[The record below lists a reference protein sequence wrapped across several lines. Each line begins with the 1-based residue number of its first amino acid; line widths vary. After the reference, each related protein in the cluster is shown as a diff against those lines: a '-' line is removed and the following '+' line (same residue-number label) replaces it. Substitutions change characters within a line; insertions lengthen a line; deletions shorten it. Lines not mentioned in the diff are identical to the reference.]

1 MGVNKVNYG
10 AKTVIDL
17 SKDTVTASKL
27 LKGVTAHDKNG
38 DQITGTYEAG
48 TSGGGTDTSDATAV
62 ASNILEEKTAYIA
75 SGKVTGTMQNRGAT
89 AGTISKKT
97 GAYIIPEGYHNGD
110 GSVTIAEAEREK
122 IVPENIKNGIT
133 LLGVSGT
140 YTGDGTGGTEVD
152 KTGKGEYLWAKYT
165 ELIGWVKTSED
176 VGKDRPSGY
185 STTEYT
191 GATITEDGYY
201 KLDNSIGINKY
212 YLPTGATN
220 GKTKSVLYRP
230 YGYRT
235 DYYILT
241 LSDEKG
247 ATGKKG
253 TDLLG
258 YISSD
263 SSDSYPNAG
272 VQDGVYY
279 LAVSAP
285 DVNAIASKMLENT
298 VACGPD
304 GKVTGTIKRLTAQTI
319 TPGTEDQ
326 NIDAGVY
333 LSGKQT
339 IKGDANLLAENIKEG
354 VELFGITGTYTGG
367 DTVNPY
373 KGKTIV
379 AFGDSIIAGWGW
391 KEGTGIV
398 QPLKEKYPD
407 GTWINNAES
416 GANIAISNN
425 PAHTPII
432 SQIRSYIGQPDA
444 IIFDGGVNDLN
455 NNIAMGNISDSYD
468 SNYDTTTICGA
479 MESALQYVMDTFPL
493 AVKLYIIPHSFSKN
507 NYVDSV
513 HEKMI
518 EICKKWNMPYLDMR
532 KCAQIAMT
540 SKNKSK
546 YTRNANTGV
555 GDGVHPTETWYRK
568 FYAPL
573 VDQRLRDLGIGY
585 TESVAPATVPVTG
598 VTLDKSTLS
607 MQVGDSQKLTSTVRP
622 SNATNQSVKWLASND
637 NITVSNGTVTAKSTG
652 RAVVTV
658 QTDDGGYTATCD
670 VTIQKKVPE
679 IVPVT
684 GVELNKSQMTLEVDS
699 SVTLIATVKPSTATN
714 QSVKWS
720 VNNSNVIVQNGTV
733 TAKTVGT
740 SIVTVTTNDGNH
752 KAQCTVEVIAKQVQP
767 SEPHTNIGGLNIDGN
782 CYFDTEVL
790 PDQNTNTDIRLYV
803 KSNSTYICGARDDN
817 YKYGFTKTDNFYAI
831 RGTVSSSAK
840 SCTFWEDTWTIKQ
853 TGATASFNNNTV
865 ELDPIDSFTLTSPY
879 YIGTMSKNGASAG
892 AGMVGAIIYA
902 KIYSGSN
909 LVADMIPV
917 KKSDG
922 TLCLYDEIRKK
933 YLYNKGSGAVTELK

>member
-27 LKGVTAHDKNG
+27 LKGITAHDKNG
-38 DQITGTYEAG
+38 DKITGTYEAG
-48 TSGGGTDTSDATAV
+48 SSGGTDTSDATAV

-97 GAYIIPEGYHNGD
+97 GTYIIPEGYHNGD

-140 YTGDGTGGTEVD
+140 YTG
-152 KTGKGEYLWAKYT
+152 
-165 ELIGWVKTSED
+165 
-176 VGKDRPSGY
+176 
-185 STTEYT
+185 
-191 GATITEDGYY
+191 
-201 KLDNSIGINKY
+201 
-212 YLPTGATN
+212 
-220 GKTKSVLYRP
+220 
-230 YGYRT
+230 
-235 DYYILT
+235 
-241 LSDEKG
+241 
-247 ATGKKG
+247 
-253 TDLLG
+253 
-258 YISSD
+258 
-263 SSDSYPNAG
+263 
-272 VQDGVYY
+272 
-279 LAVSAP
+279 
-285 DVNAIASKMLENT
+285 
-298 VACGPD
+298 
-304 GKVTGTIKRLTAQTI
+304 
-319 TPGTEDQ
+319 
-326 NIDAGVY
+326 
-333 LSGKQT
+333 
-339 IKGDANLLAENIKEG
+339 
-354 VELFGITGTYTGG
+354 G

-398 QPLKEKYPD
+398 QQLKEKYPD

-432 SQIRSYIGQPDA
+432 SQIRSYTGQPDA

-555 GDGVHPTETWYRK
+555 GDGVHPVESWYRT
-568 FYAPL
+568 FYSPV
-573 VDQRLRDLGIGY
+573 VDQKLRSLGIGY
-585 TESVAPATVPVTG
+585 ATASVAPTVIAVTSVSLDKNTLSIKKGESAILTATV
-598 VTLDKSTLS
+598 K
-607 MQVGDSQKLTSTVRP
+607 P
-622 SNATNQSVKWLASND
+622 SNATNQSVKWSTSNS
-637 NITVSNGTVTAKSTG
+637 NVTVSNGEVTGKAVGTS
-652 RAVVTV
+652 VVTV
-658 QTDDGGYTATCD
+658 TTDDGGYTA
-670 VTIQKKVPE
+670 
-679 IVPVT
+679 
-684 GVELNKSQMTLEVDS
+684 
-699 SVTLIATVKPSTATN
+699 
-714 QSVKWS
+714 
-720 VNNSNVIVQNGTV
+720 
-733 TAKTVGT
+733 
-740 SIVTVTTNDGNH
+740 
-752 KAQCTVEVIAKQVQP
+752 QCTVNVAENTVDP
-767 SEPHTNIGGLNIDGN
+767 SESHTELESLSVDGN
-782 CYFDTEVL
+782 CYFDTEIL
-790 PDQNTNTDIRLYV
+790 PDQNTNTEAKLYI
-803 KSNSTYICGARDDN
+803 KSGTTYICGARDDK
-817 YKYGFTKTDNFYAI
+817 YKYGYTVTDNFYAI
-831 RGTVSSSAK
+831 RGTVSSAAK
-840 SCTFWEDTWTIKQ
+840 NTAFWEDAWTIKQ
-853 TGATASFNNNTV
+853 NGATATFGNNSVT
-865 ELDPIDSFTLTSPY
+865 LDNAGNFALTSPF
-879 YIGTMSKNGASAG
+879 YIGCMSKNGEAAG
-892 AGMVGAIIYA
+892 AGLKGKIYYA

-922 TLCLYDEIRKK
+922 TLCLYDKVRKK
-933 YLYNKGSGAVTELK
+933 YIYNAGTGTLKEG

>member
-1 MGVNKVNYG
+1 MTIEEALEASAVELVNDIFLINPESRVITVPESEKIFGVYNDGNTERKHFRCPKIVGDN
-10 AKTVIDL
+10 IDL
-17 SKDTVTASKL
+17 SAMHL
-27 LKGVTAHDKNG
+27 YINYQNANG
-38 DQITGTYEAG
+38 QKYPYLIEDVQTDGDYITF
-48 TSGGGTDTSDATAV
+48 S
-62 ASNILEEKTAYIA
+62 
-75 SGKVTGTMQNRGAT
+75 
-89 AGTISKKT
+89 
-97 GAYIIPEGYHNGD
+97 
-110 GSVTIAEAEREK
+110 
-122 IVPENIKNGIT
+122 
-133 LLGVSGT
+133 
-140 YTGDGTGGTEVD
+140 
-152 KTGKGEYLWAKYT
+152 W
-165 ELIGWVKTSED
+165 LIG
-176 VGKDRPSGY
+176 
-185 STTEYT
+185 
-191 GATITEDGYY
+191 
-201 KLDNSIGINKY
+201 
-212 YLPTGATN
+212 
-220 GKTKSVLYRP
+220 
-230 YGYRT
+230 
-235 DYYILT
+235 
-241 LSDEKG
+241 
-247 ATGKKG
+247 
-253 TDLLG
+253 
-258 YISSD
+258 
-263 SSDSYPNAG
+263 
-272 VQDGVYY
+272 
-279 LAVSAP
+279 P
-285 DVNAIASKMLENT
+285 DV
-298 VACGPD
+298 VA
-304 GKVTGTIKRLTAQTI
+304 
-319 TPGTEDQ
+319 
-326 NIDAGVY
+326 Y
-333 LSGKQT
+333 
-339 IKGDANLLAENIKEG
+339 KGQVKFILCAKKDANLEWNTTLAEGTVLEGLEATDEVVDRNPDIIEQILTRLDNVTEIPQEKVSSAVEEYMAKNPINIPES
-354 VELFGITGTYTGG
+354 
-367 DTVNPY
+367 PY

-391 KEGTGIV
+391 REGTGIV

-407 GTWINNAES
+407 GIWINNAES

-432 SQIRSYIGQPDA
+432 SQIRSYTGQPDA

-455 NNIAMGNISDSYD
+455 NNIAMGNITDSYD

-479 MESALQYVMDTFPL
+479 MESVLQYIMDTFPL

-573 VDQRLRDLGIGY
+573 VDRRLRDLGIGY

-607 MQVGDSQKLTSTVRP
+607 MQVGDSQKLTSAVRP

-637 NITVSNGTVTAKSTG
+637 NITVSNGTVTAKSVG
-652 RAVVTV
+652 NSVVTV
-658 QTDDGGYTATCD
+658 RTVDGGYTATCD
-670 VTIQKKVPE
+670 VTIQRKVPE

-840 SCTFWEDTWTIKQ
+840 PCTFWEDTWTIKQ
-853 TGATASFNNNTV
+853 TGATTSFNNNMV

-902 KIYSGSN
+902 KIYSGSE
-909 LVADMIPV
+909 LIADMIPV
-917 KKSDG
+917 QKSDG
-922 TLCLYDEIRKK
+922 TLCLYDKIRKK

>member
-1 MGVNKVNYG
+1 MGDN
-10 AKTVIDL
+10 IDL
-17 SKDTVTASKL
+17 SAMHL
-27 LKGVTAHDKNG
+27 YINYQNANG
-38 DQITGTYEAG
+38 QKYPYLIEDVQTDGDYITF
-48 TSGGGTDTSDATAV
+48 S
-62 ASNILEEKTAYIA
+62 
-75 SGKVTGTMQNRGAT
+75 
-89 AGTISKKT
+89 
-97 GAYIIPEGYHNGD
+97 
-110 GSVTIAEAEREK
+110 
-122 IVPENIKNGIT
+122 
-133 LLGVSGT
+133 
-140 YTGDGTGGTEVD
+140 
-152 KTGKGEYLWAKYT
+152 W
-165 ELIGWVKTSED
+165 LIG
-176 VGKDRPSGY
+176 
-185 STTEYT
+185 
-191 GATITEDGYY
+191 
-201 KLDNSIGINKY
+201 
-212 YLPTGATN
+212 
-220 GKTKSVLYRP
+220 
-230 YGYRT
+230 
-235 DYYILT
+235 
-241 LSDEKG
+241 
-247 ATGKKG
+247 
-253 TDLLG
+253 
-258 YISSD
+258 
-263 SSDSYPNAG
+263 
-272 VQDGVYY
+272 
-279 LAVSAP
+279 P
-285 DVNAIASKMLENT
+285 DV
-298 VACGPD
+298 VA
-304 GKVTGTIKRLTAQTI
+304 
-319 TPGTEDQ
+319 
-326 NIDAGVY
+326 Y
-333 LSGKQT
+333 
-339 IKGDANLLAENIKEG
+339 KGQVKFILCAKKDANLEWNTTLAEGTVLEGLEATDEVVDRNPDIIEQILTRLDNVTEIPQEKVSSAVEEYMAKNPINIPES
-354 VELFGITGTYTGG
+354 
-367 DTVNPY
+367 PY

-391 KEGTGIV
+391 REGTGIV

-407 GTWINNAES
+407 GIWINNAES
-416 GANIAISNN
+416 GANIAISNS

-432 SQIRSYIGQPDA
+432 SQIRSYTGQPDA

-573 VDQRLRDLGIGY
+573 VDRRLRDLGIGY

-622 SNATNQSVKWLASND
+622 SDATNQSVKWLASND

-790 PDQNTNTDIRLYV
+790 PDQNTNTDIRLHV
-803 KSNSTYICGARDDN
+803 KSNSTYI
-817 YKYGFTKTDNFYAI
+817 YM
-831 RGTVSSSAK
+831 
-840 SCTFWEDTWTIKQ
+840 
-853 TGATASFNNNTV
+853 
-865 ELDPIDSFTLTSPY
+865 EL
-879 YIGTMSKNGASAG
+879 
-892 AGMVGAIIYA
+892 GMII
-902 KIYSGSN
+902 INMDLLRLIIS
-909 LVADMIPV
+909 M
-917 KKSDG
+917 
-922 TLCLYDEIRKK
+922 
-933 YLYNKGSGAVTELK
+933 

>member
-1 MGVNKVNYG
+1 MGINKVMYG
-10 AKTVIDL
+10 SRTVIDI
-17 SKDTVTASKL
+17 SGDTVTPDKL
-27 LKGVTAHDKNG
+27 LSGVIGHNASG
-38 DQITGTYEAG
+38 ERITGTHKCE
-48 TSGGGTDTSDATAV
+48 GGTAEG
-62 ASNILEEKTAYIA
+62 I
-75 SGKVTGTMQNRGAT
+75 G
-89 AGTISKKT
+89 T
-97 GAYIIPEGYHNGD
+97 GAYVWAIYDTKEEWDYTTKSLSGSTFPNGYD
-110 GSVTIAEAEREK
+110 
-122 IVPENIKNGIT
+122 
-133 LLGVSGT
+133 
-140 YTGDGTGGTEVD
+140 
-152 KTGKGEYLWAKYT
+152 
-165 ELIGWVKTSED
+165 
-176 VGKDRPSGY
+176 
-185 STTEYT
+185 STTYV
-191 GATITEDGYY
+191 GWTITDDGYFE
-201 KLDNSIGINKY
+201 LNKGTTSGDTY
-212 YLPTGATN
+212 YLPED
-220 GKTKSVLYRP
+220 SVGRKAKKILREGRYSAINP
-230 YGYRT
+230 YT
-235 DYYILT
+235 VMTVKDAPDT
-241 LSDEKG
+241 VKG
-247 ATGKKG
+247 
-253 TDLLG
+253 DNLLG
-258 YISSD
+258 YISAD
-263 SSDSYPNAG
+263 AADAYPLKG
-272 VQDGVYY
+272 VQDNKYY
-279 LAVSAP
+279 IRISGSDADAT
-285 DVNAIASKMLENT
+285 AGKMLSGIVGYTNN
-298 VACGPD
+298 GR
-304 GKVTGTIKRLTAQTI
+304 VTGSIQSQAAQTI

-598 VTLDKSTLS
+598 V
-607 MQVGDSQKLTSTVRP
+607 
-622 SNATNQSVKWLASND
+622 
-637 NITVSNGTVTAKSTG
+637 
-652 RAVVTV
+652 
-658 QTDDGGYTATCD
+658 
-670 VTIQKKVPE
+670 
-679 IVPVT
+679 
-684 GVELNKSQMTLEVDS
+684 ELNKSQMTLEVDS
-699 SVTLIATVKPSTATN
+699 SVTLIAKVKPSTATN

-902 KIYSGSN
+902 KIYSGSE

-917 KKSDG
+917 KKADG
-922 TLCLYDEIRKK
+922 TLCLYDNVRKK
-933 YLYNKGSGAVTELK
+933 YIYKSGNGTVTELK

>member
-1 MGVNKVNYG
+1 MGVSKINYG
-10 AKTVIDL
+10 PRTVMDL

-38 DQITGTYEAG
+38 DQITGTYE
-48 TSGGGTDTSDATAV
+48 
-62 ASNILEEKTAYIA
+62 
-75 SGKVTGTMQNRGAT
+75 
-89 AGTISKKT
+89 
-97 GAYIIPEGYHNGD
+97 GD
-110 GSVTIAEAEREK
+110 GS
-122 IVPENIKNGIT
+122 
-133 LLGVSGT
+133 
-140 YTGDGTGGTEVD
+140 GGTEID
-152 KTGKGEYLWAKYT
+152 KTGNGAYAWAKYS
-165 ELIGWVKTSED
+165 ELIDYVETKESTGSSN
-176 VGKDRPSGY
+176 RPSGFDY
-185 STTEYT
+185 TQEYT
-191 GATITEDGYY
+191 SRTITSDGYY
-201 KLDNSIGINKY
+201 NLKSGEISLDKL
-212 YLPTGATN
+212 YLPTNSEN
-220 GKTKSVLYRP
+220 GKAKKIAYKP
-230 YGYRT
+230 YGYNT
-235 DYYILT
+235 QYQIWT

-432 SQIRSYIGQPDA
+432 SQIRSYTGQPDA

-555 GDGVHPTETWYRK
+555 GDGVHPVESWYRT
-568 FYAPL
+568 FYSPV
-573 VDQRLRDLGIGY
+573 VDQKLRSLGIGY
-585 TESVAPATVPVTG
+585 ATASVAPTVIAVTSVSLDKNTLSIKKGESAILTATV
-598 VTLDKSTLS
+598 K
-607 MQVGDSQKLTSTVRP
+607 P
-622 SNATNQSVKWLASND
+622 SNATNQSVKWSTSNS
-637 NITVSNGTVTAKSTG
+637 NVTVSNGEVTGKAVGTS
-652 RAVVTV
+652 VVTV
-658 QTDDGGYTATCD
+658 TTDDGGYTA
-670 VTIQKKVPE
+670 
-679 IVPVT
+679 
-684 GVELNKSQMTLEVDS
+684 
-699 SVTLIATVKPSTATN
+699 
-714 QSVKWS
+714 
-720 VNNSNVIVQNGTV
+720 
-733 TAKTVGT
+733 
-740 SIVTVTTNDGNH
+740 
-752 KAQCTVEVIAKQVQP
+752 QCTVNVAENTVDP
-767 SEPHTNIGGLNIDGN
+767 SESHTKLESLSVDGN
-782 CYFDTEVL
+782 CYFDTEIL
-790 PDQNTNTDIRLYV
+790 PDQNTNTEAKLYI
-803 KSNSTYICGARDDN
+803 KSGTTYICGARDDK
-817 YKYGFTKTDNFYAI
+817 YKYGYTVTDNFYAI
-831 RGTVSSSAK
+831 RGSVSSAAK
-840 SCTFWEDTWTIKQ
+840 NTAFWEDVWTIKQ
-853 TGATASFNNNTV
+853 NGATTTFGNNSVT
-865 ELDPIDSFTLTSPY
+865 LDNAGNFALTSPF
-879 YIGTMSKNGASAG
+879 YIGCMSKNGEAAG
-892 AGMVGAIIYA
+892 AGLKGKIYYA
-902 KIYSGSN
+902 KIYSGSE

-917 KKSDG
+917 KKADG

>member
-1 MGVNKVNYG
+1 MGVSKINYG
-10 AKTVIDL
+10 PRTVMDL

-38 DQITGTYEAG
+38 DQITGTYE
-48 TSGGGTDTSDATAV
+48 
-62 ASNILEEKTAYIA
+62 
-75 SGKVTGTMQNRGAT
+75 
-89 AGTISKKT
+89 
-97 GAYIIPEGYHNGD
+97 GD
-110 GSVTIAEAEREK
+110 GS
-122 IVPENIKNGIT
+122 
-133 LLGVSGT
+133 
-140 YTGDGTGGTEVD
+140 GGTEID
-152 KTGKGEYLWAKYT
+152 KTGNGAYAWAKYS
-165 ELIGWVKTSED
+165 ELIDYVETKESTGSSN
-176 VGKDRPSGY
+176 RPSGFDY
-185 STTEYT
+185 TQEYT
-191 GATITEDGYY
+191 SRTITSDGYY
-201 KLDNSIGINKY
+201 NLKSGGISLDKL
-212 YLPTGATN
+212 YLPTNSEN
-220 GKTKSVLYRP
+220 GKAKKIAYKP
-230 YGYRT
+230 YGYNT
-235 DYYILT
+235 QYQIWT

-432 SQIRSYIGQPDA
+432 SQIRSYTGQTDA

-555 GDGVHPTETWYRK
+555 GDGVHPVESWYRT
-568 FYAPL
+568 FYSPV
-573 VDQRLRDLGIGY
+573 VDQKLRSLGIGY
-585 TESVAPATVPVTG
+585 ATASVAPTVIAVTS
-598 VTLDKSTLS
+598 VSLDKNTLS
-607 MQVGDSQKLTSTVRP
+607 IKKGESAILTAIVKP
-622 SNATNQSVKWLASND
+622 SNATNQSVKWSTSNS
-637 NITVSNGTVTAKSTG
+637 NVTVSNGKVTGKAVGTSAVTVT
-652 RAVVTV
+652 
-658 QTDDGGYTATCD
+658 TDDGGYTA
-670 VTIQKKVPE
+670 
-679 IVPVT
+679 
-684 GVELNKSQMTLEVDS
+684 
-699 SVTLIATVKPSTATN
+699 
-714 QSVKWS
+714 
-720 VNNSNVIVQNGTV
+720 
-733 TAKTVGT
+733 
-740 SIVTVTTNDGNH
+740 
-752 KAQCTVEVIAKQVQP
+752 QCTVNVAENTVDP
-767 SEPHTNIGGLNIDGN
+767 SESHTKLESLSVDGN
-782 CYFDTEVL
+782 CYFDTEIL
-790 PDQNTNTDIRLYV
+790 PDQNTNTEAKLYI
-803 KSNSTYICGARDDN
+803 KSGTTYICGARDDK
-817 YKYGFTKTDNFYAI
+817 YKYGYTVTDNFYAI
-831 RGTVSSSAK
+831 RGSVSSAAK
-840 SCTFWEDTWTIKQ
+840 NTAFWEDVWTIKQ
-853 TGATASFNNNTV
+853 NGATTTFGNNSVT
-865 ELDPIDSFTLTSPY
+865 LDNAGNFALTSPF
-879 YIGTMSKNGASAG
+879 YIGCMSKNGEAAG
-892 AGMVGAIIYA
+892 AGLKGKIYYA
-902 KIYSGSN
+902 KIYSGSE

-917 KKSDG
+917 KKADG

>member
-1 MGVNKVNYG
+1 MGINKVMYG
-10 AKTVIDL
+10 SRTVIDI
-17 SKDTVTASKL
+17 SGDTVTPDKL
-27 LKGVTAHDKNG
+27 LSGVIGHNASG
-38 DQITGTYEAG
+38 ERITGTHKCE
-48 TSGGGTDTSDATAV
+48 GGTAEG
-62 ASNILEEKTAYIA
+62 I
-75 SGKVTGTMQNRGAT
+75 G
-89 AGTISKKT
+89 T
-97 GAYIIPEGYHNGD
+97 GAYVWAIYDTKEEWDYTTKSLSGSTFPNGYD
-110 GSVTIAEAEREK
+110 
-122 IVPENIKNGIT
+122 
-133 LLGVSGT
+133 
-140 YTGDGTGGTEVD
+140 
-152 KTGKGEYLWAKYT
+152 
-165 ELIGWVKTSED
+165 
-176 VGKDRPSGY
+176 
-185 STTEYT
+185 STTYV
-191 GATITEDGYY
+191 GWTITDDGYFE
-201 KLDNSIGINKY
+201 LNKGTTSGDTY
-212 YLPTGATN
+212 YLPED
-220 GKTKSVLYRP
+220 SVGRKAKKILREGRYSAINP
-230 YGYRT
+230 YT
-235 DYYILT
+235 VMAVKDAPDT
-241 LSDEKG
+241 VKG
-247 ATGKKG
+247 
-253 TDLLG
+253 DNLLG
-258 YISSD
+258 YISAD
-263 SSDSYPNAG
+263 AADAYPLKG
-272 VQDGVYY
+272 VQDNKYY
-279 LAVSAP
+279 IRISGSDADAT
-285 DVNAIASKMLENT
+285 AGKMLSGIVGYTNN
-298 VACGPD
+298 GR
-304 GKVTGTIKRLTAQTI
+304 VTGSIQSQAAQTI
-319 TPGTEDQ
+319 TPSTTDQ
-326 NIDAGVY
+326 TISFGKY
-333 LSGKQT
+333 LSGTQT

-432 SQIRSYIGQPDA
+432 SQIRSYTGQPDA

-513 HEKMI
+513 HEKTI

-573 VDQRLRDLGIGY
+573 VDRRLRDLGIGY

-902 KIYSGSN
+902 KIYSGSE

-917 KKSDG
+917 KKADG

>member
-1 MGVNKVNYG
+1 MGINKVMYG
-10 AKTVIDL
+10 SRTVIDI
-17 SKDTVTASKL
+17 SGDTVTPDKL
-27 LKGVTAHDKNG
+27 LSGVIGHNASG
-38 DQITGTYEAG
+38 ERITGTHKCE
-48 TSGGGTDTSDATAV
+48 GGTAEG
-62 ASNILEEKTAYIA
+62 I
-75 SGKVTGTMQNRGAT
+75 G
-89 AGTISKKT
+89 T
-97 GAYIIPEGYHNGD
+97 GAYVWAIYDTKEEWDYTTKSLSGSTFPNGYD
-110 GSVTIAEAEREK
+110 
-122 IVPENIKNGIT
+122 
-133 LLGVSGT
+133 
-140 YTGDGTGGTEVD
+140 
-152 KTGKGEYLWAKYT
+152 
-165 ELIGWVKTSED
+165 
-176 VGKDRPSGY
+176 
-185 STTEYT
+185 STTYVGWTITDDGYFELNK
-191 GATITEDGYY
+191 GATSGDT
-201 KLDNSIGINKY
+201 Y
-212 YLPTGATN
+212 YLPED
-220 GKTKSVLYRP
+220 SVGRKAKKILRKGRYSAINP
-230 YGYRT
+230 YT
-235 DYYILT
+235 VMTVKDAPDT
-241 LSDEKG
+241 VKG
-247 ATGKKG
+247 
-253 TDLLG
+253 DNLLG
-258 YISSD
+258 YISAD
-263 SSDSYPNAG
+263 AADAYPLKG
-272 VQDGVYY
+272 VQDNKYY
-279 LAVSAP
+279 IRISGSDADAT
-285 DVNAIASKMLENT
+285 AGKMLSGIVGYTNN
-298 VACGPD
+298 GR
-304 GKVTGTIKRLTAQTI
+304 VTGSIQSQAAQTI
-319 TPGTEDQ
+319 TPSTTDQ
-326 NIDAGVY
+326 TISFGKY
-333 LSGKQT
+333 LSGTQT

-432 SQIRSYIGQPDA
+432 SQIRSYTGQPDA

-573 VDQRLRDLGIGY
+573 VDRRLRDLGIGY
-585 TESVAPATVPVTG
+585 TESVTPAT
-598 VTLDKSTLS
+598 
-607 MQVGDSQKLTSTVRP
+607 
-622 SNATNQSVKWLASND
+622 
-637 NITVSNGTVTAKSTG
+637 
-652 RAVVTV
+652 
-658 QTDDGGYTATCD
+658 
-670 VTIQKKVPE
+670 
-679 IVPVT
+679 VPVT

-803 KSNSTYICGARDDN
+803 KSNSIYICGARDDN

-853 TGATASFNNNTV
+853 TGATTSFNNNTV

-902 KIYSGSN
+902 KIYSGSE

-917 KKSDG
+917 KKADG

>member
-1 MGVNKVNYG
+1 MGVSKINYG
-10 AKTVIDL
+10 PRTVMDL

-75 SGKVTGTMQNRGAT
+75 SGKITGTMTNRGAT

-110 GSVTIAEAEREK
+110 GSVTIAEAERDK
-122 IVPENIKNGIT
+122 IIPGNIKSGISI
-133 LLGVSGT
+133 LGVSGT

-152 KTGKGEYLWAKYT
+152 KTGKGEYVWAKYT

-230 YGYRT
+230 YGYNT
-235 DYYILT
+235 QYQIWT

-379 AFGDSIIAGWGW
+379 GFGDSVFAGWGW
-391 KEGTGIV
+391 KEGTGII

-407 GTWINNAES
+407 ATWINKAES
-416 GANIAISNN
+416 GANMAVTSS
-425 PAHTPII
+425 PAHTPIVN
-432 SQIRSYIGQPDA
+432 QITTYTGAADA
-444 IIFDGGVNDLN
+444 IIFDGGVNDIN
-455 NNIAMGNISDSYD
+455 NSIPIGSIESGYDASY
-468 SNYDTTTICGA
+468 NTGTFCGA
-479 MESALQYVMDTFPL
+479 MESALQYIMDRYPL
-493 AVKLYIIPHSFSKN
+493 AVKLYIIPHSFAKDNS
-507 NYVDSV
+507 YVDSIYS
-513 HEKMI
+513 KAI
-518 EICKKWNMPYLDMR
+518 EICEKWNMPYLDMR
-532 KCAQIAMT
+532 VYSQIAMT
-540 SKNKSK
+540 SANKDK
-546 YTRNANTGV
+546 YTYNPNSKK
-555 GDGVHPTETWYRK
+555 GDGVHPNETWYRT
-568 FYAPL
+568 FYSPV
-573 VDQRLRDLGIGY
+573 VDQALQNQGIGSI
-585 TESVAPATVPVTG
+585 TASEAPEVVAVTG
-598 VTLDKSTLS
+598 VKLDQTTLTLDA
-607 MQVGDSQKLTSTVRP
+607 GDSAQLTDTVSP
-622 SNATNQSVKWLASND
+622 GNATNKSVTWSANNSN
-637 NITVSNGTVTAKSTG
+637 VSVSGGKVTAKTAGS
-652 RAVVTV
+652 AVVTV
-658 QTDDGGYTATCD
+658 TTADGGYTAQCN
-670 VTIQKKVPE
+670 VTVNE
-679 IVPVT
+679 
-684 GVELNKSQMTLEVDS
+684 
-699 SVTLIATVKPSTATN
+699 STAT
-714 QSVKWS
+714 
-720 VNNSNVIVQNGTV
+720 
-733 TAKTVGT
+733 
-740 SIVTVTTNDGNH
+740 D
-752 KAQCTVEVIAKQVQP
+752 
-767 SEPHTNIGGLNIDGN
+767 HTELASLSLDGN
-782 CYFDTEVL
+782 CYFDTEIL
-790 PDQNTNTDIRLYV
+790 PDQDTNTKAKWNLQ
-803 KSNSTYICGARDDN
+803 SGTTYIAGARDDN
-817 YKYGFTKTDNFYAI
+817 YKFGYTCTDNFYAV
-831 RGTVSSSAK
+831 RGTVNSSAK
-840 SCTFWEDTWTIKQ
+840 SANYWNGDWIINQ
-853 TGATASFNNNTV
+853 TGVSYQFGDTTVATDA
-865 ELDPIDSFTLTSPY
+865 IDSFTLTSPY
-879 YIGTMSKNGASAG
+879 YLGNMSKNGAPAG
-892 AGMVGAIIYA
+892 TGVTGKIYYA
-902 KIYSGSN
+902 QIYSGDT
-909 LVADMIPV
+909 LQADMIPV

-922 TLCLYDEIRKK
+922 TLCLYDKVRKK
-933 YLYNKGSGAVTELK
+933 YIYNAGTGTLKEG

>member
-1 MGVNKVNYG
+1 MTIEEALEASAVELVNDIFLINPESRVITVPESEKIFGVYNDGNTERKHFRCPKIAGDN
-10 AKTVIDL
+10 IDL
-17 SKDTVTASKL
+17 SAMHL
-27 LKGVTAHDKNG
+27 YINYQNANG
-38 DQITGTYEAG
+38 QKYPYLIEDVQTDGDYITF
-48 TSGGGTDTSDATAV
+48 S
-62 ASNILEEKTAYIA
+62 
-75 SGKVTGTMQNRGAT
+75 
-89 AGTISKKT
+89 
-97 GAYIIPEGYHNGD
+97 
-110 GSVTIAEAEREK
+110 
-122 IVPENIKNGIT
+122 
-133 LLGVSGT
+133 
-140 YTGDGTGGTEVD
+140 
-152 KTGKGEYLWAKYT
+152 W
-165 ELIGWVKTSED
+165 LIG
-176 VGKDRPSGY
+176 
-185 STTEYT
+185 
-191 GATITEDGYY
+191 
-201 KLDNSIGINKY
+201 
-212 YLPTGATN
+212 
-220 GKTKSVLYRP
+220 
-230 YGYRT
+230 
-235 DYYILT
+235 
-241 LSDEKG
+241 
-247 ATGKKG
+247 
-253 TDLLG
+253 
-258 YISSD
+258 
-263 SSDSYPNAG
+263 
-272 VQDGVYY
+272 
-279 LAVSAP
+279 P
-285 DVNAIASKMLENT
+285 DV
-298 VACGPD
+298 VA
-304 GKVTGTIKRLTAQTI
+304 
-319 TPGTEDQ
+319 
-326 NIDAGVY
+326 Y
-333 LSGKQT
+333 
-339 IKGDANLLAENIKEG
+339 KGQVKFILCAKKDANLEWNTTLAEGTVLEGLEATDEVVDRNPDIIEQILTRLDNVTEIPQEKVSSAVEEYMAKNPINIPES
-354 VELFGITGTYTGG
+354 
-367 DTVNPY
+367 PY

-432 SQIRSYIGQPDA
+432 SQIRSYTGQPDA

-479 MESALQYVMDTFPL
+479 MESALQYVMETFPL

-573 VDQRLRDLGIGY
+573 VDRRLRDLGIGY

-752 KAQCTVEVIAKQVQP
+752 KAQCTVEVVAKQVQP

-790 PDQNTNTDIRLYV
+790 PDQNTNTDIRLHV

-840 SCTFWEDTWTIKQ
+840 PCTFWEDTWTIKQ
-853 TGATASFNNNTV
+853 TGATTSFNNNMV

-902 KIYSGSN
+902 KIYSGSE
-909 LVADMIPV
+909 LIADMIPV
-917 KKSDG
+917 QKSDG
-922 TLCLYDEIRKK
+922 TLCLYDKIRKK

>member
-1 MGVNKVNYG
+1 MGINKVMYG
-10 AKTVIDL
+10 SRTVIDI
-17 SKDTVTASKL
+17 SGDTVTPDKL
-27 LKGVTAHDKNG
+27 LSGVIGHNASG
-38 DQITGTYEAG
+38 ERITGTHKCE
-48 TSGGGTDTSDATAV
+48 GGTAEG
-62 ASNILEEKTAYIA
+62 I
-75 SGKVTGTMQNRGAT
+75 G
-89 AGTISKKT
+89 T
-97 GAYIIPEGYHNGD
+97 GAYVWAIYDTKEEWDYTTKSLSGSTFPNGYD
-110 GSVTIAEAEREK
+110 
-122 IVPENIKNGIT
+122 
-133 LLGVSGT
+133 
-140 YTGDGTGGTEVD
+140 
-152 KTGKGEYLWAKYT
+152 
-165 ELIGWVKTSED
+165 
-176 VGKDRPSGY
+176 
-185 STTEYT
+185 STTYV
-191 GATITEDGYY
+191 GWTITDDGYFE
-201 KLDNSIGINKY
+201 LNKGTTSGDTY
-212 YLPTGATN
+212 YLPED
-220 GKTKSVLYRP
+220 SVGRKAKKILREGRYSAINP
-230 YGYRT
+230 YT
-235 DYYILT
+235 VMAVKDAPDT
-241 LSDEKG
+241 VKG
-247 ATGKKG
+247 
-253 TDLLG
+253 DNLLG
-258 YISSD
+258 YISAD
-263 SSDSYPNAG
+263 AADAYPLKG
-272 VQDGVYY
+272 VQDNKYY
-279 LAVSAP
+279 IRISGSDADAT
-285 DVNAIASKMLENT
+285 AGKMLSGIVGYTNN
-298 VACGPD
+298 GR
-304 GKVTGTIKRLTAQTI
+304 VTGSIQSQAAQTI
-319 TPGTEDQ
+319 TPSTTDQ
-326 NIDAGVY
+326 TISSGKY

-432 SQIRSYIGQPDA
+432 SQIRSYTGQPDA

-622 SNATNQSVKWLASND
+622 SDATNQSVKWLASND

-902 KIYSGSN
+902 KIYSGSE

-917 KKSDG
+917 KKADG